1 MRRLLLV
8 ISLTLA
14 APLLAQMK
22 APQPPMPPSSAPAF
36 FNETIEVRI
45 TNVDVVVS
53 GKDGRPVTGLTKDDF
68 ILLENGVPK
77 EITNFAEV
85 RGTVSAPGG
94 TPAAGA
100 PVPAPIAVPAAE
112 DFRPRLI
119 TIFIDNAT
127 LEPFNRNALL
137 PSMRRFLRQTLRT
150 GDQVMIATWAS
161 GLSLV
166 QPLTA
171 DRAAAEAAVE
181 TLAAAPT
188 KGSGA
193 SLDLQSFRV
202 AINAMI
208 NAYESQ
214 VPPDKPPYS
223 SGVGEAR
230 GYAMRIS
237 HDMRQKA
244 EALKSVIAAMRGFS
258 GRKAVVL
265 VTEGF
270 SSNPSEEAFAYLD
283 AMKEHFTGASGANP
297 MADSRQ
303 FDDAGLVANLSDA
316 ANAAAVTL
324 YPIHAAG
331 KASDLDLHDAS
342 TAPTVTAQPVILSPT
357 GTSTLQGIA
366 NATGGV
372 ATTGTSNWEL
382 AFARISGDL
391 ASYYSLGYRASPDR
405 VDRLNRI
412 DVQLRRRKEAVRAR
426 QAVIETTLSTE
437 MAEAVAANLF
447 YPVNKND
454 LAIAVTA
461 GSTTPAAA
469 IDAVTVPLTIRIP
482 TAGLTLAPEGSDLT
496 GTFSVFAAFLRKDGA
511 VSRVDRQQ
519 HRFRFPAESLKRR
532 KEITVHLDVTADRR
546 TDGISVG
553 VLDELSHATGFGA
566 VKVREA
572 PAAPVAWRALPLRCL
587 EDDG

>member
-1 MRRLLLV
+1 MNGTEVLMRRLLLV
-8 ISLTLA
+8 VSLTLA
-14 APLLAQMK
+14 APLCAQTQ
-22 APQPPMPPSSAPAF
+22 ASRPATAPASKPTF

-45 TNVDVVVS
+45 TNVDVVVT
-53 GKDGRPVTGLTKDDF
+53 GKDGRPVTGLTRDDF

-77 EITNFAEV
+77 ELSNFAEV
-85 RGTVSAPGG
+85 RGTLAPGV
-94 TPAAGA
+94 PATGA
-100 PVPAPIAVPAAE
+100 PAPAPMTVPAAE
-112 DFRPRLI
+112 DFRPRLV

-127 LEPFNRNALL
+127 LDPFDRNALL

-161 GLSLV
+161 GLYLV

-181 TLAAAPT
+181 KLAAAPT
-188 KGSGA
+188 RGSGPA
-193 SLDLQSFRV
+193 LDLQTFRGAV
-202 AINAMI
+202 NALI
-208 NAYESQ
+208 NAYESR
-214 VPPDKPPYS
+214 VPRENPPYS

-230 GYAMRIS
+230 GYAMRLS
-237 HDMRQKA
+237 HEMRQKG

-265 VTEGF
+265 VTGSF

-283 AMKEHFTGASGANP
+283 AMKEHFIGAGGSNP
-297 MADSRQ
+297 MAESRE
-303 FDDAGLVANLSDA
+303 FDDVGLVANLADA
-316 ANAAAVTL
+316 ANAAGVTL
-324 YPIHAAG
+324 YPINAAG
-331 KASDLDLHDAS
+331 KVSDLDLHDAS

-372 ATTGTSNWEL
+372 ASTGTSNWEL
-382 AFARISGDL
+382 AFDRISGDL
-391 ASYYSLGYRASPDR
+391 TSYYSLGYRASPDR

-412 DVQLRRRKEAVRAR
+412 DVQLRRRKEAVRSR

-461 GSTTPAAA
+461 GATSPAAT
-469 IDAVTVPLTIRIP
+469 IDTVTVPLTIHIP

-496 GTFSVFAAFLRKDGA
+496 GTFSLFAAFLRKDGA

-519 HRFRFPAESLKRR
+519 HQFRFPAASVSRR
-532 KEITVHLDVTADRR
+532 KEITVHLDVTADAR

-553 VLDELSHATGFGA
+553 VLEELSHATGFGS
-566 VKVREA
+566 VKVPKP
-572 PAAPVAWRALPLRCL
+572 PAASVASR
-587 EDDG
+587 